1 MKIILGWQQANE
13 KELQAQDQALNNSRP
28 GGVNL
33 PKWASFVCFFFVLKK
48 KKGLMFVCRISL
60 LISDLRIE
68 IEKFQVKAKAGYS

>member
-33 PKWASFVCFFFVLKK
+33 PKWASFVFFFFKE

-60 LISDLRIE
+60 LLSDLRIE